1 MDRQSR
7 RLLFPDL
14 AHNAAVPP
22 LLLPTPGSAQLDA
35 ALYALLVAVCQQF
48 ILPWYGQF
56 TSDRQL
62 FFQITLA
69 ARTLAHQVQVR
80 VGSARAF
87 AAGIDTALGA
97 RAARTRVVSALGE
110 RLPRILLQHVRSYR
124 GAQRMASVA
133 ERMGEPDVSF
143 SACYLAACPST
154 RIPCIAADLSVSDAY
169 LAATASALL
178 TELAHAH
185 NGAAGLQLAHLE
197 SLLVRDIVVHAVR
210 TAMRRAAPWALVAMS
225 HTVLDRHSRRQSPMR
240 SVAGAVWTSICAALL
255 VAWTLASLV
264 IDALTWQHAAP
275 KDPAADADIETL
287 LVVPSITAHYFELL
301 AEMLDM
307 RARPLGMVCYALAD
321 ALVTVVGGVIDRAI
335 SRLIVDALYNDEHV
349 IRAVNALCASLAATP
364 TEAPSVPP
372 SVPPSADAER
382 AAFERLCQ
390 RCWLLVPETLRPV
403 LLGPSPATQLQ
414 TTVHA
419 LAPFFAPDASVA
431 LVRSAVLIYESTLL
445 VLCPELDT
453 PTIPIRP

>member
-62 FFQITLA
+62 FSQITLA

-80 VGSARAF
+80 VGSARAL
-87 AAGIDTALGA
+87 ATGIDTALGA
-97 RAARTRVVSALGE
+97 RAARTRVVSAIGE

-124 GAQRMASVA
+124 RAQHMASIA
-133 ERMGEPDVSF
+133 ERMGESDVSL
-143 SACYLAACPST
+143 SACYLATCPST

-169 LAATASALL
+169 LAATVSALL

-185 NGAAGLQLAHLE
+185 NGAAGLQLSHLE
-197 SLLVRDIVVHAVR
+197 SLLVRDIVVHVVR
-210 TAMRRAAPWALVAMS
+210 TIMRRVAPGTLVSIS
-225 HTVLDRHSRRQSPMR
+225 HTMLDRHSRRQSPIR
-240 SVAGAVWTSICAALL
+240 SVASVVWTSISAVLL
-255 VAWTLASLV
+255 VAWTLASLI
-264 IDALTWQHAAP
+264 IDALTWQHVAP
-275 KDPAADADIETL
+275 KDPAEADIETF

-301 AEMLDM
+301 AEVLDM

-321 ALVTVVGGVIDRAI
+321 SLVTVVGGVIDRAL
-335 SRLIVDALYNDEHV
+335 SRFIVDALYNDEHV
-349 IRAVNALCASLAATP
+349 ICTVNALCASLAT
-364 TEAPSVPP
+364 TQMEPP
-372 SVPPSADAER
+372 NVQPSAEAEH

-403 LLGPSPATQLQ
+403 LLGPSLTAQQQ
-414 TTVHA
+414 TTMHA

-431 LVRSAVLIYESTLL
+431 LVRSAVLVYECALL

-453 PTIPIRP
+453 PTIPICP